1 MSQTVYSGRRRRF
14 LFPSHH
20 HHHHHH
26 HQKPMLNPL
35 ACHKR
40 ITTQPSQPK
49 PDRPFYQHCHSPKPT
64 AATTFIQR
72 HTSVP
77 SRNQSQPTSRN
88 VSHGSRDLVKG
99 LAVTHALLS
108 VGSIASQNRHT
119 TSPFFLTLITA
130 CLAPGRG
137 GCLEK
142 LPSPPLTLQAPDVS
156 TALYGLHIS
165 PSAPACPTNTT
176 FGREKT
182 RQRTSSFPTGIMP
195 GDLPSWQDKS
205 PGRIRAESQKIAVLN
220 YCSTVY
226 NTPAGTQVVYR

>member
-1 MSQTVYSGRRRRF
+1 MSCTVYSGRRRRF

-64 AATTFIQR
+64 ATATTFIQR

-119 TSPFFLTLITA
+119 TSPFFFDAHYSLPSTESRRL
-130 CLAPGRG
+130 CPD
-137 GCLEK
+137 K
-142 LPSPPLTLQAPDVS
+142 LPSPLPLRYKLPMYRQPS
-156 TALYGLHIS
+156 TASTSLPRH
-165 PSAPACPTNTT
+165 PHARPTPLWS
-176 FGREKT
+176 RK
-182 RQRTSSFPTGIMP
+182 
-195 GDLPSWQDKS
+195 D
-205 PGRIRAESQKIAVLN
+205 
-220 YCSTVY
+220 
-226 NTPAGTQVVYR
+226 

>member
-1 MSQTVYSGRRRRF
+1 MSCTVYSGRRRRF

-20 HHHHHH
+20 HH
-26 HQKPMLNPL
+26 QNQCSTPL

-130 CLAPGRG
+130 CLAPSRG
-137 GCLEK
+137 GCVQINCP
-142 LPSPPLTLQAPDVS
+142 LPSPYATSYPDVS

-176 FGREKT
+176 LVEKRLGKEPRLFPRELCRETCLAGKT
-182 RQRTSSFPTGIMP
+182 N
-195 GDLPSWQDKS
+195 LPV
-205 PGRIRAESQKIAVLN
+205 A
-220 YCSTVY
+220 
-226 NTPAGTQVVYR
+226 